1 MLSLSEFL
9 LRWNE
14 RPICWGFVRPWVP
27 QPAARYS
34 WIRVLT
40 VTAAGSG
47 LAALVVWGGF
57 WLALS
62 GVASAEASELLASM
76 LGWMPGA
83 ATEFGALAGLSW
95 SLLSRRCW
103 NHRAERLNSAP
114 ETSAP
119 APWPRLRFWTG
130 DLPAVA
136 YATLVFGATPMLLF
150 HAIENARGALVW
162 RQTRSTLKARGECL
176 ELACIIPAPVR
187 DEENFFATPFWSHF
201 HYTRTT
207 DSSGRNSTNRWADT
221 NWGTLQRELSLPNLP
236 TPKNRLGVPPE
247 KTPEGRTDLAAWATA
262 FRASTSNAL
271 HRPARGSYG
280 SGVQWVAYP
289 IPETPGNLAADVLQA
304 LTKLDPILAEFEAAS
319 DRPHNRYP
327 YHYEDGFST
336 LLMPL
341 NAMKSATRSVAL
353 RSAARL
359 TQGRTAEAASDVVLA
374 FRLGDSLQED
384 PYLIGQMVR
393 YSCDAIALH
402 ALWEG
407 LIDHRWS
414 DEQLARFQDILTRR
428 DYAPGLVRAIECDRN
443 VAGYELDRILADRFP
458 RLQQLEALGGNTSPS
473 EAEEYSTAISFLMP
487 DGWFRQNQA
496 QLMLG
501 YQSLLDSARTA
512 MKPNNRSQA
521 LKEAQALEG
530 VADRFLLEASTHT
543 IPRNFLVR
551 RLLPSLGKHLGK
563 SSQRAHRA
571 ITLARLGTVACA
583 LERHHRAHGRYP
595 ESLLDLG
602 PATLKA
608 LPDDWMSGQPFR
620 YRRTEDG
627 RFELWSVGPD
637 GKDDGGVYRTRN
649 QKNQIVGEDR
659 DWPWPSAT
667 PNTERMF

>member
-1 MLSLSEFL
+1 MLSLPEFL
-9 LRWNE
+9 LRLNE
-14 RPICWGFVRPWVP
+14 RPLCWGFVRPWMP
-27 QPAARYS
+27 QPVARYS

-40 VTAAGSG
+40 VTAAGTS
-47 LAALVVWGGF
+47 LAALVSWGGF

-62 GVASAEASELLASM
+62 SVASAETSELLASM

-83 ATEFGALAGLSW
+83 ATEFGALAVLSW

-130 DLPAVA
+130 VLPAVA
-136 YATLVFGATPMLLF
+136 YAALVFGATPLLLF

-162 RQTRSTLKARGECL
+162 RQTRATLKARGECL

-187 DEENFFATPFWSHF
+187 DEDNFFATPFWSRF
-201 HYTRTT
+201 NYTRTP
-207 DSSGRNSTNRWADT
+207 DASGRQGEVRWADT
-221 NWGTLQRELSLPNLP
+221 NWSEVTRELSLPNVP

-247 KTPEGRTDLAAWATA
+247 KTPEGRTDLAAWAVA

-271 HRPARGSYG
+271 HRPARGSG
-280 SGVQWVAYP
+280 PQFIAYP
-289 IPETPGNLAADVLQA
+289 IPETPGNPAADVLQA

-341 NAMKSATRSVAL
+341 SAMKSATRSVAL

-359 TQGRTAEAASDVVLA
+359 TQGQTAGAASDVVLA
-374 FRLGDSLQED
+374 FRLGHSLHED
-384 PYLIGQMVR
+384 PYHISQLVR
-393 YSCDAIALH
+393 YACDAIALH
-402 ALWEG
+402 AMWEG

-414 DEQLARFQDILTRR
+414 EEQLARFQDVLSRR
-428 DYAPGLVRAIECDRN
+428 DYAPGSIRAIECERN
-443 VAGYELDRILADRFP
+443 IAGYELERILADRFF
-458 RLQQLEALGGNTSPS
+458 RLQQLEALGGNNSPS
-473 EAEEYSTAISFLMP
+473 EVEELLTAIPILMP
-487 DGWFRQNQA
+487 DGWFRQSQA
-496 QLMLG
+496 QLMLD
-501 YQSLLDSARTA
+501 YQNLLDSARTA
-512 MKPNNRSQA
+512 MKPAARTEA
-521 LKEAQALEG
+521 LKEAQTLDE
-530 VADRFLLEASTHT
+530 VADRFLLDASTHT
-543 IPRNFLVR
+543 SPRNFLVR
-551 RLLPSLGKHLGK
+551 RLLPSLGKAPH
-563 SSQRAHRA
+563 RAERA
-571 ITLARLGTVACA
+571 ITLARLGAVACA
-583 LERHHRAHGRYP
+583 LERYHGAHGRYP
-595 ESLLDLG
+595 ESLSDLG

-608 LPDDWMSGQPFR
+608 LPDDWMSGQPFH

-649 QKNQIVGEDR
+649 RKNNSVSEER

>member
-27 QPAARYS
+27 LPAARYS
-34 WIRVLT
+34 WIRLLM
-40 VTAAGSG
+40 VTAASGG
-47 LAALVVWGGF
+47 LAALVSWGGF

-76 LGWMPGA
+76 LGWMTGA
-83 ATEFGALAGLSW
+83 ATEFGALAGLSL

-103 NHRAERLNSAP
+103 NYRAERLNSTP

-119 APWPRLRFWTG
+119 APWPELRFWTG
-130 DLPAVA
+130 ALPAVF
-136 YATLVFGATPMLLF
+136 YAGLVFGVTPLLLF
-150 HAIENARGALVW
+150 HAIENVRGALVW
-162 RQTRSTLKARGECL
+162 KQTQATLKARGECL

-187 DEENFFATPFWSHF
+187 DEDNFFATPFWSHF
-201 HYTRTT
+201 QYTRTT
-207 DSSGRNSTNRWADT
+207 DSSGRQGEVRWADT
-221 NWGTLQRELSLPNLP
+221 NRSEITQELQLPNVP
-236 TPKNRLGVPPE
+236 TPKNQLGMLPE
-247 KTPEGRTDLAAWATA
+247 KTPEGRTDLVAWATA
-262 FRASTSNAL
+262 FRTSTSNVL
-271 HRPARGSYG
+271 HRPARGSRD
-280 SGVQWVAYP
+280 SGIQIRWVAYP
-289 IPETPGNLAADVLQA
+289 IPETPGPPAADVLQA

-319 DRPHNRYP
+319 SRPHNRYP
-327 YHYEDGFST
+327 YHYEEGFST

-374 FRLGDSLQED
+374 FRLGNSLQED
-384 PYLIGQMVR
+384 PYLISQMVR

-414 DEQLARFQDILTRR
+414 DEQLARFQDVLSRR
-428 DYAPGLVRAIECDRN
+428 DYAPGSIRAIECDRN
-443 VAGYELDRILADRFP
+443 VAGYELDRILADRFA
-458 RLQQLEALGGNTSPS
+458 RLQQLEAIGGNTPS
-473 EAEEYSTAISFLMP
+473 SELEEFSSAISFLMP

-501 YQSLLDSARTA
+501 YQSLLDTARTA
-512 MKPNNRSQA
+512 MKPTPRAQA
-521 LKEAQALEG
+521 LKEAQALEEI
-530 VADRFLLEASTHT
+530 ADRFLIQASTPT
-543 IPRNFLVR
+543 TPRNFLVR
-551 RLLPSLGKHLGK
+551 RLLTSRNKA
-563 SSQRAHRA
+563 SQQAHRA
-571 ITLARLGTVACA
+571 ITLARLGSVACA

-602 PATLKA
+602 PATLKS
-608 LPDDWMSGQPFR
+608 LPDDWMSGQPFN
-620 YRRTEDG
+620 YRRIENA

-637 GKDDGGVYRTRN
+637 GKDDGGIYRTRN
-649 QKNQIVGEDR
+649 PKNNTFSETR

>member
-1 MLSLSEFL
+1 MLSLPEFL

-14 RPICWGFVRPWVP
+14 RPLCWGFVRPWVP
-27 QPAARYS
+27 RRAARYS

-40 VTAAGSG
+40 VTAAGGG
-47 LAALVVWGGF
+47 LAALVSWGGF

-76 LGWMPGA
+76 QGWMTGA
-83 ATEFGALAGLSW
+83 AAEFGALAGLSW

-103 NHRAERLNSAP
+103 NHRAQRLAASP
-114 ETSAP
+114 EIFQPTLQAQLP
-119 APWPRLRFWTG
+119 FWKG
-130 DLPAVA
+130 SIPAVI
-136 YATLVFGATPMLLF
+136 YAALVFGATPLLLF

-162 RQTRSTLKARGECL
+162 RQTRATLKARGECL
-176 ELACIIPAPVR
+176 ELACIIPPPVR

-207 DSSGRNSTNRWADT
+207 DASGRNSTIQWADT
-221 NWGTLQRELSLPNLP
+221 NWSEVTRELSLPNVP

-262 FRASTSNAL
+262 FRTSTSNAL

-280 SGVQWVAYP
+280 SGDQWVAYP
-289 IPETPGNLAADVLQA
+289 IPETPGNPAADVLQA
-304 LTKLDPILAEFEAAS
+304 LTKLDPVLAEFEAAS

-341 NAMKSATRSVAL
+341 SAMKSATRSVAL
-353 RSAARL
+353 RSAAQL
-359 TQGRTAEAASDVVLA
+359 TQGQTAEAAADVVLA
-374 FRLGDSLQED
+374 FRLGDSLRED
-384 PYLIGQMVR
+384 PYLISQLVR
-393 YSCDAIALH
+393 YACDAIALH
-402 ALWEG
+402 AMWEG

-414 DEQLARFQDILTRR
+414 DEQLARFQDVLTRR
-428 DYAPGLVRAIECDRN
+428 DYAPGSIRAIECERN
-443 VAGYELDRILADRFP
+443 IAGYELERILADRLG
-458 RLQQLEALGGNTSPS
+458 RLHQLEALGGNNSPS
-473 EAEEYSTAISFLMP
+473 EVEELLTAISILMP

-496 QLMLG
+496 QLMQG
-501 YQSLLDSARTA
+501 YQNLLDSARTA
-512 MKPNNRSQA
+512 MKPAARTEA
-521 LKEAQALEG
+521 LKEAQALDE
-530 VADRFLLEASTHT
+530 VADRFLIEASAHT
-543 IPRNFLVR
+543 TPRNFLVR
-551 RLLPSLGKHLGK
+551 RLLPSLGKA
-563 SSQRAHRA
+563 SQRAQRA
-571 ITLARLGTVACA
+571 ITLARLGAVACA
-583 LERHHRAHGRYP
+583 LERHQRAHGRYP

-637 GKDDGGVYRTRN
+637 GKDDGGIYRTRN
-649 QKNQIVGEDR
+649 RKNNSISEDR

>member
-1 MLSLSEFL
+1 MLSLPEFL
-9 LRWNE
+9 LRLNE
-14 RPICWGFVRPWVP
+14 RPLCWGFVRPWMP
-27 QPAARYS
+27 QPVARYS

-40 VTAAGSG
+40 VTAAGTS
-47 LAALVVWGGF
+47 LSALGSWGGF

-62 GVASAEASELLASM
+62 SVASAETSELLASM

-130 DLPAVA
+130 VLPAVA
-136 YATLVFGATPMLLF
+136 YAALVFGATPLLLF

-162 RQTRSTLKARGECL
+162 RQTRATLKARGECL
-176 ELACIIPAPVR
+176 ELACIIPPPVR

-207 DSSGRNSTNRWADT
+207 DASGRNSTIQWADT
-221 NWGTLQRELSLPNLP
+221 NKSEVTRELSLPNVP

-262 FRASTSNAL
+262 FRTSTSNAL

-289 IPETPGNLAADVLQA
+289 IPETPGNPAADVLQA
-304 LTKLDPILAEFEAAS
+304 LTKLDPVLAEFQAAS

-327 YHYEDGFST
+327 HHYEEGFSAV
-336 LLMPL
+336 L
-341 NAMKSATRSVAL
+341 NSVGHIRSKTRSLAL

-359 TQGRTAEAASDVVLA
+359 AQGQTAEAAADVVLA
-374 FRLGDSLQED
+374 FRLGDSLRED
-384 PYLIGQMVR
+384 PYQISQLVR
-393 YSCDAIALH
+393 YVCDTIALR

-414 DEQLARFQDILTRR
+414 DEQLARFQDVLTRR
-428 DYAPGLVRAIECDRN
+428 DYAPGLIRAIECERN
-443 VAGYELDRILADRFP
+443 VAGYELERILADRIG
-458 RLQQLEALGGNTSPS
+458 RLHQLDALGGNNSPS
-473 EAEEYSTAISFLMP
+473 EAEEYSTAISVLMP

-501 YQSLLDSARTA
+501 YQNLLDSARTA

-521 LKEAQALEG
+521 LKEAQALDE
-530 VADRFLLEASTHT
+530 VADRFLMEFSTQT
-543 IPRNFLVR
+543 TPRNFLVR
-551 RLLPSLGKHLGK
+551 RLMPSLGKA
-563 SSQRAHRA
+563 SQRAQRV
-571 ITLARLGTVACA
+571 ITLARLGAVACA
-583 LERHHRAHGRYP
+583 LERHQRAHGRYP
-595 ESLLDLG
+595 ESLSDLG

-608 LPDDWMSGQPFR
+608 LPDDWMSGQPFH
-620 YRRTEDG
+620 YRRTGDG

-649 QKNQIVGEDR
+649 PKNNSVSEDR

>member
-1 MLSLSEFL
+1 MLSLPEFL
-9 LRWNE
+9 LRLNE
-14 RPICWGFVRPWVP
+14 RPLCWGFVRPWMP
-27 QPAARYS
+27 QPVARYS

-40 VTAAGSG
+40 VTAAGTS
-47 LAALVVWGGF
+47 LSALGSWGGF

-62 GVASAEASELLASM
+62 SVASAETSELLASM
-76 LGWMPGA
+76 QGWMTGA
-83 ATEFGALAGLSW
+83 AAEFGALAGLSW

-103 NHRAERLNSAP
+103 NHRAQRLNSTP

-119 APWPRLRFWTG
+119 EPWPRLRLWTG
-130 DLPAVA
+130 AFPSVA
-136 YATLVFGATPMLLF
+136 YAALVFVATPLLLF

-162 RQTRSTLKARGECL
+162 RQTRATLKARGECL

-187 DEENFFATPFWSHF
+187 DEENFFATPFWSRF
-201 HYTRTT
+201 NYTRTP
-207 DSSGRNSTNRWADT
+207 DSSGRQGEVRWADT
-221 NWGTLQRELSLPNLP
+221 NWNEVTRELSLPNLP
-236 TPKNRLGVPPE
+236 TPKSRLGVPPE

-271 HRPARGSYG
+271 HRPVRGSG
-280 SGVQWVAYP
+280 IQFIAYP
-289 IPETPGNLAADVLQA
+289 IPETPGNPATDVLQA
-304 LTKLDPILAEFEAAS
+304 LTKLDPILAEFQAAS
-319 DRPHNRYP
+319 DRPHNRYL

-341 NAMKSATRSVAL
+341 SAMKSGTRSVAL

-359 TQGRTAEAASDVVLA
+359 SQGQTAGAASDVALA
-374 FRLGDSLQED
+374 FRLGHSLRED
-384 PYLIGQMVR
+384 PYQISQLVR

-414 DEQLARFQDILTRR
+414 EDQLTRFQDVLTQR
-428 DYAPGLVRAIECDRN
+428 DYTPGSIRAIECERN
-443 VAGYELDRILADRFP
+443 IASYELERILADRFG
-458 RLQQLEALGGNTSPS
+458 RLQQLDALGGNNSPS
-473 EAEEYSTAISFLMP
+473 EVEDLLTAISILMP

-501 YQSLLDSARTA
+501 YQNLIDSARTA

-521 LKEAQALEG
+521 LKDAQALDE
-530 VADRFLLEASTHT
+530 VADRFLMEASTHT
-543 IPRNFLVR
+543 TPRNFLVR
-551 RLLPSLGKHLGK
+551 RLLPSLSK
-563 SSQRAHRA
+563 SSQRAQRA
-571 ITLARLGTVACA
+571 ITLARLGAVACA

-637 GKDDGGVYRTRN
+637 GKNDGGIYRTRN
-649 QKNQIVGEDR
+649 PKNNTFSEER

>member
-1 MLSLSEFL
+1 
-9 LRWNE
+9 
-14 RPICWGFVRPWVP
+14 
-27 QPAARYS
+27 
-34 WIRVLT
+34 VLT

-83 ATEFGALAGLSW
+83 AAEFGALAGLSW

-103 NHRAERLNSAP
+103 NYRAQRLNSAP

-119 APWPRLRFWTG
+119 APWPRLRLWTG
-130 DLPAVA
+130 AFPAVA
-136 YATLVFGATPMLLF
+136 YAALVFGATPLLLF

-162 RQTRSTLKARGECL
+162 RQTRATLKARDECL

-187 DEENFFATPFWSHF
+187 DEKNFFATPFWSHF

-207 DSSGRNSTNRWADT
+207 DASGRNSTLQWADT
-221 NWGTLQRELSLPNLP
+221 NWSEFTRELSLPDLP
-236 TPKNRLGVPPE
+236 TPKSRLGVPPE

-262 FRASTSNAL
+262 FRTSTSNAL

-289 IPETPGNLAADVLQA
+289 IPETPGNPAADVLQA
-304 LTKLDPILAEFEAAS
+304 LTKLDPVLAEFQAAS

-327 YHYEDGFST
+327 HHYEEGFSAV
-336 LLMPL
+336 L
-341 NAMKSATRSVAL
+341 NSVSHIRSKTRSLAL

-359 TQGRTAEAASDVVLA
+359 AQGQTAEAAADVVLA

-414 DEQLARFQDILTRR
+414 DEQLARFQDVLSRR
-428 DYAPGLVRAIECDRN
+428 DYAPGLVRAIECERN
-443 VAGYELDRILADRFP
+443 IAGYELERILADRFG
-458 RLQQLEALGGNTSPS
+458 RLQQLDTLGGNNSPS
-473 EAEEYSTAISFLMP
+473 EAEEYSSAISFLMP

-496 QLMLG
+496 QLMLS
-501 YQSLLDSARTA
+501 YQSLLDTARAA
-512 MKPNNRSQA
+512 MKPTPRAQA
-521 LKEAQALEG
+521 LKEAQALDE
-530 VADRFLLEASTHT
+530 VADRFLIQASTPT
-543 IPRNFLVR
+543 TPRNFLVR
-551 RLLPSLGKHLGK
+551 RLLPSLGKA
-563 SSQRAHRA
+563 SQAAHRA
-571 ITLARLGTVACA
+571 ITVAQMGAVACA

-595 ESLLDLG
+595 ESLLDLR
-602 PATLKA
+602 PATLKS
-608 LPDDWMSGQPFR
+608 LPDDWMSGQPFH

-637 GKDDGGVYRTRN
+637 GKDDGGIYRTRN
-649 QKNQIVGEDR
+649 RKNNSISEDR
-659 DWPWPSAT
+659 DWPWPSAAL
-667 PNTERMF
+667 NAERLF

>member
-14 RPICWGFVRPWVP
+14 RPLCWGFVQPWVP

-34 WIRVLT
+34 WVRVLG
-40 VTAAGSG
+40 VGAAGSG
-47 LAALVVWGGF
+47 LAALISWGGF

-62 GVASAEASELLASM
+62 GVASAETSELLASM
-76 LGWMPGA
+76 QGWMTGA
-83 ATEFGALAGLSW
+83 AAEFGALAGLSW
-95 SLLSRRCW
+95 SLLSQRCW
-103 NHRAERLNSAP
+103 NYRAERLTAAP

-119 APWPRLRFWTG
+119 APWPRLRLWTG
-130 DLPAVA
+130 AFPAVA
-136 YATLVFGATPMLLF
+136 YATLVFGATPLLLF

-162 RQTRSTLKARGECL
+162 QQTRATLKARGECL
-176 ELACIIPAPVR
+176 ELACIIPPPVR

-207 DSSGRNSTNRWADT
+207 DASGRNSTTQWADT
-221 NWGTLQRELSLPNLP
+221 NWSEVTRELSLPNLP
-236 TPKNRLGVPPE
+236 TPKSRVGVPPE

-289 IPETPGNLAADVLQA
+289 IPETPGNPAADVLQA
-304 LTKLDPILAEFEAAS
+304 LTKLDPVLAEFQAAS

-327 YHYEDGFST
+327 HHYEDGFGT

-341 NAMKSATRSVAL
+341 SVTKSATRCMAL

-359 TQGRTAEAASDVVLA
+359 AQGQTAEAASDVLLA
-374 FRLGDSLQED
+374 FRLGDSLRED
-384 PYLIGQMVR
+384 PYLISQMVR
-393 YSCDAIALH
+393 YACDAIALH

-414 DEQLARFQDILTRR
+414 DEQLTRFQDLLSRR
-428 DYAPGLVRAIECDRN
+428 DYAPGIIRAIECERN
-443 VAGYELDRILADRFP
+443 VAGYELERILADRFG
-458 RLQQLEALGGNTSPS
+458 RLHRLDALGGNTSPS
-473 EAEEYSTAISFLMP
+473 ELEEILSAISLLMP

-501 YQSLLDSARTA
+501 YQSLLDTGRTA
-512 MKPNNRSQA
+512 MKPDRRAQA
-521 LKEAQALEG
+521 LKEAQALDE
-530 VADRFLLEASTHT
+530 VADRFLIESSAHT
-543 IPRNFLVR
+543 TPRNFLVR
-551 RLLPSLGKHLGK
+551 RLLPSLGK
-563 SSQRAHRA
+563 SSQRAQRA
-571 ITLARLGTVACA
+571 ITLARLGAVACA

-595 ESLLDLG
+595 ESLSGLAPG
-602 PATLKA
+602 TLKA
-608 LPDDWMSGQPFR
+608 LPDDWMSGHPFH

-627 RFELWSVGPD
+627 RFELWSVGPN
-637 GKDDGGVYRTRN
+637 GKDDGGIYRTRN
-649 QKNQIVGEDR
+649 PKNNSVSEDR

-667 PNTERMF
+667 RNTERMF

>member
-14 RPICWGFVRPWVP
+14 RPICWGFIRPWVP
-27 QPAARYS
+27 QPAAPYS
-34 WIRVLT
+34 WMRVLM

-47 LAALVVWGGF
+47 LAALVSWGGF

-76 LGWMPGA
+76 QGWMTGA
-83 ATEFGALAGLSW
+83 AVEFGALAGLSW

-103 NHRAERLNSAP
+103 NYRAQRLNSAP

-130 DLPAVA
+130 ALPAVA
-136 YATLVFGATPMLLF
+136 YATLVFGATPLLLF

-162 RQTRSTLKARGECL
+162 RQTRATLKARGECL

-187 DEENFFATPFWSHF
+187 DEENFFATPFWSRF
-201 HYTRTT
+201 NYTRTT
-207 DSSGRNSTNRWADT
+207 DSSGRQGEVRWADT
-221 NWGTLQRELSLPNLP
+221 KWSEVTRELSLPNLP
-236 TPKNRLGVPPE
+236 TTKSRLGVPPE

-289 IPETPGNLAADVLQA
+289 IPETPGNPAADVLQA
-304 LTKLDPILAEFEAAS
+304 LTKLDPILAEFQAAS

-341 NAMKSATRSVAL
+341 SAMKSATRSVAL

-359 TQGRTAEAASDVVLA
+359 TQGQTTEAASDVALA
-374 FRLGDSLQED
+374 FRLGHSLRED
-384 PYLIGQMVR
+384 PYQISQLVR
-393 YSCDAIALH
+393 YACDAIALH

-414 DEQLARFQDILTRR
+414 DEQLARFQDVLSRR
-428 DYAPGLVRAIECDRN
+428 DYTPGSIRAIECERN
-443 VAGYELDRILADRFP
+443 IAGYELERILADRFG
-458 RLQQLEALGGNTSPS
+458 RLQQLEALGGNNSPS
-473 EAEEYSTAISFLMP
+473 EVEELLTAISILMP
-487 DGWFRQNQA
+487 GGWFRQNQA

-501 YQSLLDSARTA
+501 YQNLLDSARTA
-512 MKPNNRSQA
+512 MKPAARMEA
-521 LKEAQALEG
+521 LKEAQTLDE
-530 VADRFLLEASTHT
+530 VADRFLLDASAHT
-543 IPRNFLVR
+543 TPRNFLVR
-551 RLLPSLGKHLGK
+551 RLLPSLGKA
-563 SSQRAHRA
+563 SQRAQRA
-571 ITLARLGTVACA
+571 ITLARLGAVACA

-608 LPDDWMSGQPFR
+608 LPDDWMSGQPFH

-637 GKDDGGVYRTRN
+637 GKDDGGIYRTRN
-649 QKNQIVGEDR
+649 QKNQMVGEDR

>member
-1 MLSLSEFL
+1 MLSLPEFL

-14 RPICWGFVRPWVP
+14 RPLCWGFVRPWVP
-27 QPAARYS
+27 RRAARYS

-40 VTAAGSG
+40 VTAAGGG
-47 LAALVVWGGF
+47 LAALVSWGGF

-76 LGWMPGA
+76 QGWMTGA
-83 ATEFGALAGLSW
+83 AAEFGALAGLSW

-103 NHRAERLNSAP
+103 NHRAQRLAASP
-114 ETSAP
+114 EIFQPTLQAQLP
-119 APWPRLRFWTG
+119 FWKG
-130 DLPAVA
+130 SIPAVI
-136 YATLVFGATPMLLF
+136 YAALVFGATPLLLF

-162 RQTRSTLKARGECL
+162 RQTRATLKARGECL

-207 DSSGRNSTNRWADT
+207 DASGRNSTNRWADT

-236 TPKNRLGVPPE
+236 TSKNRLGVPPE

-262 FRASTSNAL
+262 FRTSTSNAF
-271 HRPARGSYG
+271 HRPARGSY
-280 SGVQWVAYP
+280 VQWVAYP
-289 IPETPGNLAADVLQA
+289 IPETPGNPATDVLQA
-304 LTKLDPILAEFEAAS
+304 LTKLDPILAEFQAAS

-341 NAMKSATRSVAL
+341 SAMKSATRSVAL
-353 RSAARL
+353 RSAAQL
-359 TQGRTAEAASDVVLA
+359 TQGQTAEAAADVVLA
-374 FRLGDSLQED
+374 FRLGDSLRED
-384 PYLIGQMVR
+384 PYLISQLVR
-393 YSCDAIALH
+393 YACDAIALH
-402 ALWEG
+402 AMWEG

-414 DEQLARFQDILTRR
+414 DEQLARFQDVLTRR
-428 DYAPGLVRAIECDRN
+428 DYAPGSIRAIECERN
-443 VAGYELDRILADRFP
+443 IAGYELERILADRLG
-458 RLQQLEALGGNTSPS
+458 RLHQLEALGGNNSPS
-473 EAEEYSTAISFLMP
+473 EVEELLTAISILMP

-496 QLMLG
+496 QLMQG
-501 YQSLLDSARTA
+501 YQNLLDSARTA
-512 MKPNNRSQA
+512 MKPAARTEA
-521 LKEAQALEG
+521 LKEAQALDE
-530 VADRFLLEASTHT
+530 VADRFLIEASAHT
-543 IPRNFLVR
+543 TPRNFLVR
-551 RLLPSLGKHLGK
+551 RLLPSLGKA
-563 SSQRAHRA
+563 SQRAQRA
-571 ITLARLGTVACA
+571 ITLARLGAVACA
-583 LERHHRAHGRYP
+583 LERHQRAHGRYP

-649 QKNQIVGEDR
+649 RKNNSVSEDR

-667 PNTERMF
+667 LNTERMF

>member
-1 MLSLSEFL
+1 MLSLPEFL

-14 RPICWGFVRPWVP
+14 RPVCWGFVRPWVP
-27 QPAARYS
+27 RPEARYS
-34 WIRVLT
+34 WIRVLM
-40 VTAAGSG
+40 VTAAGCG
-47 LAALVVWGGF
+47 LAALVSWGGF

-76 LGWMPGA
+76 LGWMTGA
-83 ATEFGALAGLSW
+83 AAEFGALAGLSW

-103 NHRAERLNSAP
+103 NQRAERLQAASEMGP
-114 ETSAP
+114 LE
-119 APWPRLRFWTG
+119 PWPRLKLWTG
-130 DLPAVA
+130 AVPAVA
-136 YATLVFGATPMLLF
+136 YAALVSGATPLLLF
-150 HAIENARGALVW
+150 HAIENVRGALVW
-162 RQTRSTLKARGECL
+162 RQTRASLKARGECL

-207 DSSGRNSTNRWADT
+207 EASGRNSTNRWADT

-271 HRPARGSYG
+271 HRAARGSY
-280 SGVQWVAYP
+280 VQWVAYP
-289 IPETPGNLAADVLQA
+289 IPETPGNPAADVLQA

-359 TQGRTAEAASDVVLA
+359 AQGQTAEAASDVVLA
-374 FRLGDSLQED
+374 FRLGDSLRED
-384 PYLIGQMVR
+384 PYLISQLVR

-407 LIDHRWS
+407 LINHRWS
-414 DEQLARFQDILTRR
+414 DAQLARFQDVLTRR
-428 DYAPGLVRAIECDRN
+428 DYAPGLVRAIECERN
-443 VAGYELDRILADRFP
+443 IACYELERILADRFA
-458 RLQQLEALGGNTSPS
+458 RLQQLEALGGNSSPS
-473 EAEEYSTAISFLMP
+473 ELEQILSAISFLMP

-496 QLMLG
+496 QLMLE
-501 YQSLLDSARTA
+501 YQTLIDSARTA

-530 VADRFLLEASTHT
+530 VADRFLIEASAHT
-543 IPRNFLVR
+543 TPGNFLVR
-551 RLLPSLGKHLGK
+551 RLLPSLSK
-563 SSQRAHRA
+563 SPSRAPRA
-571 ITLARLGTVACA
+571 ITVARMGAVACA
-583 LERHHRAHGRYP
+583 LERHHLAHGRYP

-602 PATLKA
+602 PTTLKS
-608 LPDDWMSGQPFR
+608 LPDDWMSGQPFH

-627 RFELWSVGPD
+627 RFELWSVGSD

-649 QKNQIVGEDR
+649 PKNNSVSEER
-659 DWPWPSAT
+659 DWPWPLPGAH
-667 PNTERMF
+667 TERMF

>member
-14 RPICWGFVRPWVP
+14 RPICWGFIRPWVP

-40 VTAAGSG
+40 VTAAGSS
-47 LAALVVWGGF
+47 LAALVLWGGF

-62 GVASAEASELLASM
+62 GGASAEASELLASM

-119 APWPRLRFWTG
+119 ESWPRLRFWTG
-130 DLPAVA
+130 ALPAVA
-136 YATLVFGATPMLLF
+136 YAALVFGATPLLLF

-162 RQTRSTLKARGECL
+162 RQTRATLKARGECL

-207 DSSGRNSTNRWADT
+207 EASGRNSTLQWADT
-221 NWGTLQRELSLPNLP
+221 NWSEVTRESSLPDVP
-236 TPKNRLGVPPE
+236 TLKNRLGVQPE

-262 FRASTSNAL
+262 FRTSTSNAL
-271 HRPARGSYG
+271 HRPARGAFG

-289 IPETPGNLAADVLQA
+289 IPETPGNPAADVLQA
-304 LTKLDPILAEFEAAS
+304 LTKLAPILAEFQAAS
-319 DRPHNRYP
+319 DRPHNHYP
-327 YHYEDGFST
+327 YHYEEGFST
-336 LLMPL
+336 VL
-341 NAMKSATRSVAL
+341 NSVGHIRSKTRSLAL

-359 TQGRTAEAASDVVLA
+359 AQGQTAEAAADVVLA
-374 FRLGDSLQED
+374 FRLGDSLRED
-384 PYLIGQMVR
+384 PYQISQLVR
-393 YSCDAIALH
+393 YASDAIALH

-414 DEQLARFQDILTRR
+414 DEQLARFQDVLSRR
-428 DYAPGLVRAIECDRN
+428 DYAPGLVRAIECERN
-443 VAGYELDRILADRFP
+443 IAGYELERILADRFG
-458 RLQQLEALGGNTSPS
+458 RLQQLDTLGGNTSPS
-473 EAEEYSTAISFLMP
+473 EAEEYSSAISFLMP

-501 YQSLLDSARTA
+501 YQSLLDTARAA
-512 MKPNNRSQA
+512 MKPTPRAQA
-521 LKEAQALEG
+521 LKEAQALEE
-530 VADRFLLEASTHT
+530 VADRFLIQASTPT
-543 IPRNFLVR
+543 TPRNFLVR
-551 RLLPSLGKHLGK
+551 RLLPSLGKA
-563 SSQRAHRA
+563 SQAAHRA
-571 ITLARLGTVACA
+571 ITVAQMGAVACA

-608 LPDDWMSGQPFR
+608 LPDDWMSGQPFH